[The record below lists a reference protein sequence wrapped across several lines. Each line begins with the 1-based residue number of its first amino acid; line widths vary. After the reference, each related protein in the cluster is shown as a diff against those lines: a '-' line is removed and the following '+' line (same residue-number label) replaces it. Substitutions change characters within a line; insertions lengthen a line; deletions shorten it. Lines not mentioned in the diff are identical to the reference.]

1 MRIYDFFHLISFSCF
16 AFLHVKSS
24 ATLMYMCFHRPQSPP
39 SSPSERKRI
48 AYKSSQDSGV
58 DPDPTMAGR
67 LIMEE
72 DMSITISKVMVED
85 ERTYICQVSAG
96 PVGFSEAQTKVK
108 VFCKS
113 D

>member
-1 MRIYDFFHLISFSCF
+1 
-16 AFLHVKSS
+16 
-24 ATLMYMCFHRPQSPP
+24 MYMCFHRPQETP
-39 SSPSERKRI
+39 SGRKQI
-48 AYKSSQDSGV
+48 AYKSPQDSGV

-96 PVGFSEAQTKVK
+96 AVGFSEAQTQVK